1 MIKLYAALVGFGFAA
16 NVAGLTGLSLY
27 VEPFAGDLTR
37 IGGYLET
44 EFGETAPQ
52 RQFDRNYYR
61 YTRDYG
67 DLLDGSFDV
76 VVFGDSFSAQV
87 QSRAGWQ
94 NFFHDLTGLS
104 IVTYH
109 HDGIA
114 QLDAYVQSDAF
125 QTAPPRLLVVQ
136 NVERNAR
143 WRLGGFPGTCQAA
156 EPATTLPPDAPIEL
170 APQNLETTAVYRTT
184 QHTSLIAGLNDA
196 ARLVMLN
203 LKFGVLPSLSG
214 VREAE
219 LDRGDLFSS
228 VRNDRL
234 LYYAADEAK
243 YRLGADD
250 RQALSCSL
258 LNMQAAVEAN
268 GYTTFILMV
277 APDKLSVY
285 RRYLAS
291 QTLGVSPIYRAV
303 RDTEGLRYVDLLAA
317 FDAALDDPATVD
329 LYMPND
335 THWSSAG
342 ASIAAAE
349 LADYV
354 VAHLPHEIQGTGRDT
369 VWRDADVG
377 VPTD

>member
-1 MIKLYAALVGFGFAA
+1 MIKLYAALIGLGFAV
-16 NVAGLTGLSLY
+16 NVAGLAGLSFR

-44 EFGETAPQ
+44 EFGETAAQ
-52 RQFDRNYYR
+52 RRFDRNYYQ

-67 DLLDGSFDV
+67 DLVDGSFDV

-94 NFFHDLTGLS
+94 NFFYDLTGLS
-104 IVTYH
+104 IITYH
-109 HDGIA
+109 HDGIG

-125 QTAPPRLLVVQ
+125 RTAPPRLLVVQ

-143 WRLGGFPGTCQAA
+143 WRLGGFSGACRTAA
-156 EPATTLPPDAPIEL
+156 SAATLPLDAPIEL
-170 APQNLETTAVYRTT
+170 APQNLETTAVYRPTR
-184 QHTSLIAGLNDA
+184 HPSLIAGLNDA

-203 LKFGVLPSLSG
+203 LKFGVLPFLSG
-214 VREAE
+214 VREVQ
-219 LDRGDLFSS
+219 LDRDSLFSS
-228 VRNDRL
+228 ARSDRL
-234 LYYAADEAK
+234 LYYATDEAK
-243 YRLGADD
+243 YRLGAGD
-250 RQALSCSL
+250 RQALACSL

-291 QTLGVSPIYRAV
+291 RTLGVSPVYRAV
-303 RDTEGLRYVDLLAA
+303 RDTEGLRHVDLLAA
-317 FDAALDDPATVD
+317 FDLALDDPAIVD

-349 LADYV
+349 LAEYL
-354 VAHLPHEIQGTGRDT
+354 AIHLPHEIEGPDRNT
-369 VWRDADVG
+369 VWQD
-377 VPTD
+377 TDSPVLTD